1 MHAMFVA
8 HGPFSGAVKDVARIR
23 RRASRGPDDAPGDCD
38 MNEDGACVISGF
50 PNVEIYN
57 LIMKVPADAT
67 YGSTQQLMYAF
78 SCSTSIRAC
87 GQRPMV
93 AISGTSISKECRYMT
108 TCYFTLGIRVSC
120 CNLDIHSVYLR
131 HEMGNCVIGDI
142 IQPAMGK
149 REVGTS

>member
-23 RRASRGPDDAPGDCD
+23 RRASRGPGDAPGDCD

-57 LIMKVPADAT
+57 LIMKVRADAT
-67 YGSTQQLMYAF
+67 PGSTQLLMHAS
-78 SCSTSIRAC
+78 SCSTWTRAC

-93 AISGTSISKECRYMT
+93 AISGTSISEEFRCMT
-108 TCYFTLGIRVSC
+108 ACCFTLGIWVSC
-120 CNLDIHSVYLR
+120 CSLDIHSVYLR
-131 HEMGNCVIGDI
+131 HKMGNCVIGDI